1 MLNLAKSKT
10 RAQNRSEVVVHNVD
24 LGQHR
29 AVHRVSA
36 LRNNEF
42 YGCALRDCSGPF
54 DIEIGFSFL
63 VYADNAGVRAVHD
76 NRWIVYRQTVL
87 RPETRNIVHIE
98 VASTNDCDGLTA
110 AIESLIP

>member
-29 AVHRVSA
+29 AVHRVGA
-36 LRNNEF
+36 LRNHEF
-42 YGCALRDCSGPF
+42 YGCALRDGARPF

-63 VYADNAGVRAVHD
+63 VYADNAGISAIHD
-76 NRWIVYRQTVL
+76 DRWIVYRQPVL
-87 RPETRNIVHIE
+87 RPERGNIAQIE
-98 VASTNDCDGLTA
+98 VASTNDRDGLTA
-110 AIESLIP
+110 AIESLI